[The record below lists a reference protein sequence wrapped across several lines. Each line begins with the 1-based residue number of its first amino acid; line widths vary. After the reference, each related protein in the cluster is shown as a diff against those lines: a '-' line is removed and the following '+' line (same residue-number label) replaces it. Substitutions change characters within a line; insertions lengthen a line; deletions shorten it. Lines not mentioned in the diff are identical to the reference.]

1 MKGYTQ
7 VLNIR
12 VRNVR
17 MKELLAA
24 YKEGALFTPN
34 ADHIVRLQKQEGFYR
49 AYQQAEWVVC
59 DSRVL
64 RFFSPLS
71 GRRIRT
77 VVPGSTFFHEF
88 CDYHREDPGKRGWQ
102 RRRKKRSINVL
113 EGKWSWVPIPLLS
126 VLWMTRRKVRKYAD

>member
-1 MKGYTQ
+1 MKEYTQ

-12 VRNVR
+12 VRNNR
-17 MKELLAA
+17 KEEMQAA
-24 YKEGALFTPN
+24 YKQGALFTPN
-34 ADHIVRLQKQEGFYR
+34 ADHIVRLQTQEEFYR

-77 VVPGSTFFHEF
+77 VVKGSTFFDEF
-88 CDYHREDPGKRGWQ
+88 CDYHREEPGCR
-102 RRRKKRSINVL
+102 I
-113 EGKWSWVPIPLLS
+113 
-126 VLWMTRRKVRKYAD
+126 